1 MRSTAGLAG
10 ALVPESVRVKVSERE
25 RERERKKD
33 RERARRMLHGG
44 RQLRGLGPEGLQN
57 PIPPFGRPLT
67 LSGTHTNL
75 PRSPMD
81 EMRGGGFGARRKLS
95 AGVGLVVNAVRWR

>member
-1 MRSTAGLAG
+1 LSIKLEQD
-10 ALVPESVRVKVSERE
+10 PDIKQPSERY
-25 RERERKKD
+25 
-33 RERARRMLHGG
+33 RMLHGG